1 MKEVMPARMVQ
12 VPQAIMLFKQE
23 EDMRKK
29 AVVIL
34 LAAAMVLCFGATM
47 AQAQA
52 KPRIG
57 YITRLSVPWW
67 IVCEKGFRDAAAKFG
82 FTPVIYHPPQLTV
95 EDQVRVLES
104 WTAAGLDGVFI
115 GPNDPGAP
123 INAINSAI
131 EAGIPVLCGYGVDSP
146 GSRRLLFIGYDAY
159 QLGVAL
165 GKGMLASLKLAGVN
179 PPGKISYHTG
189 GMASTEDVAS
199 YDGFRKPME
208 AAGYTLVEPILDGG
222 DPAKAMS
229 LASETIEIYPDLVGM
244 LGYYDYTGPALG
256 KAVTDTGKIDQIVV
270 QADGLI
276 GEMVPYMKSGA
287 IDATIDLVQYD
298 GSYRAGEILYK
309 LVKAG
314 RKNWDSVLKTYKKD
328 YPANRNDL
336 LGFGWVTYNKVN
348 VAKWPEIAWI
358 MTIEEHQKRYP
369 EVWKIIK

>member
-1 MKEVMPARMVQ
+1 MKKRW
-12 VPQAIMLFKQE
+12 
-23 EDMRKK
+23 
-29 AVVIL
+29 VVIL
-34 LAAAMVLCFGATM
+34 LAAALILSLGATAAL
-47 AQAQA
+47 AQP

-67 IVCEKGFRDAAAKFG
+67 IVCEKGFRDAAAKLG

-104 WTAAGLDGVFI
+104 WTAAGLDAVMI

-131 EAGIPVLCGYGVDSP
+131 DAGIPVVTGYGVDSP
-146 GSRRLLFIGYDAY
+146 DSKRLLFVGYDAY

-165 GKGMLASLKLAGVN
+165 GKGLVNLLKLAGTN

-199 YDGFRKPME
+199 FEGFKKPVE
-208 AAGYTLVEPILDGG
+208 AAGFTVVEPILDGG
-222 DPAKAMS
+222 DPAKA
-229 LASETIEIYPDLVGM
+229 LALAAETIEVYPDLVGM

-256 KAVTDTGKIDQIVV
+256 KAVTDAGKIDTIAV

-298 GSYRAGEILYK
+298 GSYLGGEILYK

-314 RKNWDSVLKTYKKD
+314 KAKWTSVLKTYKPD
-328 YPANRNDL
+328 YPANKEDL

-358 MTIEEHQKRYP
+358 MTIPEHQKKYP
-369 EVWKIIK
+369 EVWKIIQ

>member
-1 MKEVMPARMVQ
+1 VK
-12 VPQAIMLFKQE
+12 
-23 EDMRKK
+23 RK
-29 AVVIL
+29 AFIVL
-34 LAAAMVLCFGATM
+34 LAAVLVLCLGATM
-47 AQAQA
+47 VQAQA
-52 KPRIG
+52 KIRIG

-67 IVCEKGFRDAAAKFG
+67 IVCEKGFKDAAAKFG

-104 WTAAGLDGVFI
+104 WTAAGLDGVLI

-123 INAINSAI
+123 INAINAAI
-131 EAGIPVLCGYGVDSP
+131 DAGIPVLTGYGVDSP
-146 GSRRLLFIGYDAY
+146 DSKRLLFVGYDAY

-165 GKGMLASLKLAGVN
+165 GKGLLASLKLAGIK

-199 YDGFRKPME
+199 LEGFKKPVE
-208 AAGYTLVEPILDGG
+208 AAGYTVVEPILDGG
-222 DPAKAMS
+222 DPAKA
-229 LASETIEIYPDLVGM
+229 LALAAETIELYPDLAGM

-256 KAVTDTGKIDQIVV
+256 KAVTDAGKIDQIVV

-276 GEMVPYMKSGA
+276 GEMVPFMRTGA

-314 RKNWDSVLKTYKKD
+314 KRGWDGVIKTYKKD
-328 YPANRNDL
+328 YPANKDDL
-336 LGFGWVTYNKVN
+336 LGFGWVTYDKVN

-358 MTIEEHQKRYP
+358 LTIDEHKKKYP
-369 EVWKIIK
+369 EVWKIIQ

>member
-1 MKEVMPARMVQ
+1 MKKKLVIILMVMAL
-12 VPQAIMLFKQE
+12 I
-23 EDMRKK
+23 
-29 AVVIL
+29 
-34 LAAAMVLCFGATM
+34 LCFGATLV
-47 AQAQA
+47 QAQA

-67 IVCEKGFRDAAAKFG
+67 IVCEKGFKDAAAKFG

-123 INAINSAI
+123 IKAIDAAI
-131 EAGIPVLCGYGVDSP
+131 DAGIPVLCGYGVDSP
-146 GSRRLLFIGYDAY
+146 DSKRLLFVGYDAY
-159 QLGVAL
+159 QLGIAL
-165 GKGMLASLKLAGVN
+165 GKGILAQLKLAGIK

-199 YDGFRKPME
+199 YDGFREPVE
-208 AAGYTLVEPILDGG
+208 AAGYTVVEPILDGG
-222 DPAKAMS
+222 DPAKAMA
-229 LASETIEIYPDLVGM
+229 LASETIELYPDLVGM

-256 KAVTDTGKIDQIVV
+256 KAVTDAGKIDDIVV

-309 LVKAG
+309 LVKSG
-314 RKNWDSVLKTYKKD
+314 KGKWDSVIKTYKKD
-328 YPANRNDL
+328 YPANREDL

-358 MTIEEHQKRYP
+358 MTIEEHQKKYP